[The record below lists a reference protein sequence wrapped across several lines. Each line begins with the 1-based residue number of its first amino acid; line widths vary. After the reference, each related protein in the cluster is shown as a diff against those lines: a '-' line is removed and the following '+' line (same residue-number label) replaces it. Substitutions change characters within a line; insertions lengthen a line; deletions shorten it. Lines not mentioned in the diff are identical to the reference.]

1 MQVLSEVTI
10 SLLKVSRCKSVLV
23 ELVKKESKLP
33 LEVIERLLQKWQ
45 HDGLLYVHNGFVEIN
60 TLQRLKLAVH
70 ALQGG
75 ADYERVSSV
84 LGWKEFENIAAVA
97 FEAHGYNVETN
108 LRFRQGGRRWEIDIV
123 GCRRPLVVCVDCKHW
138 RRSLYPSK
146 LKRAAEE
153 QVRRTLAF
161 SDSLPNPAPRVD
173 CASWKDARFVP
184 MLLSLMPARFKF
196 HEGTPVVPILQ
207 LQDFLAQLPMCADS
221 LKYFDKTQTHFKTLS

>member
-1 MQVLSEVTI
+1 LQVLSEVTI
-10 SLLKVSRCKSVLV
+10 SLLKVSKCKPVLV

-33 LEVIERLLQKWQ
+33 LEVVERLLQKWQ
-45 HDGLLYVHNGFVEIN
+45 HDGLLYLHNGYVEIN

-84 LGWKEFENIAAVA
+84 LGWKEFESVAAVA
-97 FEAHGYNVETN
+97 FDAHGYNVETN
-108 LRFRQGGRRWEIDIV
+108 LRFRQGGRRWEIDVV

-146 LKRAAEE
+146 LKIAAEE

-161 SDSLPNPAPRVD
+161 SDSLPNPAVRVD
-173 CASWKDARFVP
+173 CVTWKEARFVP

-196 HEGTPVVPILQ
+196 HDGTPVVPILQ
-207 LQDFLAQLPMCADS
+207 LQDFLAQLPMCVDS
-221 LKYFDKTQTHFKTLS
+221 LEYFDKRQTHFKTLS